1 MEGIAMSAIAG
12 VAKAAGAKVRT
23 GTRPTTRVF
32 PSTKRTLVVALAL
45 LAFAV
50 LIPASQAPSAEHY
63 YSVARTDYQP
73 GAEAPV
79 SQPAAPQ
86 MSEREA
92 LDAYEKL
99 PLSFIPNEGQSPNEA
114 VRYYARGAGY
124 GFYFTKEGAT
134 LSFAEGKG
142 HGGHALAL
150 DFLGADPDATLEA
163 HKRLAGEVNYL
174 GRG

>member
-1 MEGIAMSAIAG
+1 
-12 VAKAAGAKVRT
+12 
-23 GTRPTTRVF
+23 
-32 PSTKRTLVVALAL
+32 
-45 LAFAV
+45 
-50 LIPASQAPSAEHY
+50 
-63 YSVARTDYQP
+63 
-73 GAEAPV
+73 
-79 SQPAAPQ
+79 

>member
-1 MEGIAMSAIAG
+1 MSVIAG
-12 VAKAAGAKVRT
+12 VAKAAGAKVLT
-23 GTRPTTRVF
+23 GTRPTTRVL

-114 VRYYARGAGY
+114 VRYYAQGAGY
-124 GFYFTKEGAT
+124 SFFTHKGAT
-134 LSFAEGKG
+134 LSFAGGEGR
-142 HGGHALAL
+142 GGHALVL